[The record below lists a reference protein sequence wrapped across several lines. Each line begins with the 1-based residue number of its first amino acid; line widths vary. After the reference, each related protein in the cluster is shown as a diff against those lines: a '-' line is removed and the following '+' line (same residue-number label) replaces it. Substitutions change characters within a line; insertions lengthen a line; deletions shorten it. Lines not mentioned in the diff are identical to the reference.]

1 MAFIHG
7 IPLNCGFLVPIGCG
21 LEPEILSE
29 RTGMPQAAIPVFQG
43 SQAACA
49 EFGLVLDAKGL
60 SYERIQ
66 SGELWMLWVPPESAE
81 AAREEL
87 SRYAS
92 ERTERRE
99 PRPRLVPFPGSA
111 YGAAMY
117 AFVLILVAYC
127 AGAGVFGVNWLDLG
141 ALDSRAGGAG
151 DWWRCL
157 TALTLHMDQEHLMG
171 NVLFGVGIGVLAGR
185 VFGPG
190 IAWLSVLLA
199 GATGNYLDMLM
210 SPPWHRAIG
219 ASTAVFA
226 ALGLLAGFGWGQ
238 RLSGRDRPGRDRLY
252 RWAPLFAGVCL
263 LAFLGSGAENQ
274 HVDVLGHVLG
284 FLSGTVLGW
293 IFARTGVPR
302 SRRVLWQTATGAGT
316 LLLLG
321 MAWWAALHR
330 GL

>member
-1 MAFIHG
+1 
-7 IPLNCGFLVPIGCG
+7 
-21 LEPEILSE
+21 LEQEILSE
-29 RTGMPQAAIPVFQG
+29 RTGMLQAAIPVFQG

-49 EFGLVLDAKGL
+49 EFGLVLDAKAL
-60 SYERIQ
+60 PYDRIQ
-66 SGELWMLWVPPESAE
+66 SGDLWMLWVPPGSAD
-81 AAREEL
+81 AARDEL
-87 SRYAS
+87 ARYAS

-99 PRPRLVPFPGSA
+99 PRPRLVPFPGSY
-111 YGAAMY
+111 YGAATY

-127 AGAGVFGVNWLDLG
+127 AGAALFGVNWLDVG

-151 DWWRCL
+151 EWWRCL
-157 TALTLHMDQEHLMG
+157 TALTLHVDQEHLMG
-171 NVLFGVGIGVLAGR
+171 NLLFGVGIGVLAGR

-190 IAWLSVLLA
+190 IAWLSIVLA

-238 RLSGRDRPGRDRLY
+238 RLSGRDRLY

-263 LAFLGSGAENQ
+263 LAFLGAGGADNQ
-274 HVDVLGHVLG
+274 HVDVLGHALG
-284 FLSGTVLGW
+284 FLSGTLLGW
-293 IFARTGVPR
+293 IFARTGVPG
-302 SRRVLWQTATGAGT
+302 SRRVLWQRAAGAGT

-321 MAWWAALHR
+321 IAWLTALHHSV
-330 GL
+330 